1 MCCHLSLSLWKEKKK
16 KYATIYSFW
25 EIQLFAMYN
34 SKQLLF
40 EKTIAQV
47 IPFFFCDMQSSHIT
61 LQPLIVNSNF
71 QQITSHSQKNWL
83 SRANLHEHRMASSI
97 ANSGQPNR
105 NFYMR
110 RETSLHRFWL
120 LKNKIDVQWS
130 LFVID
135 PQIAIKEIGKPWL
148 LIAYCHK

>member
-1 MCCHLSLSLWKEKKK
+1 MSPFIISLRGEKKVCHYLLILGAK
-16 KYATIYSFW
+16 
-25 EIQLFAMYN
+25 LFAMYN

-40 EKTIAQV
+40 AKTIAQA
-47 IPFFFCDMQSSHIT
+47 IPFFFCDMESSHIT
-61 LQPLIVNSNF
+61 LQPLIVSSNF

-97 ANSGQPNR
+97 ANSGQR
-105 NFYMR
+105 N
-110 RETSLHRFWL
+110 RETSLHRFWP
-120 LKNKIDVQWS
+120 LKNEIDVQWS

>member
-1 MCCHLSLSLWKEKKK
+1 MCCHLSLSLSEGGKSMPLFTRFGRYNYLLCIIPNNYYLRKPLHRWSL
-16 KYATIYSFW
+16 SF
-25 EIQLFAMYN
+25 
-34 SKQLLF
+34 S
-40 EKTIAQV
+40 V
-47 IPFFFCDMQSSHIT
+47 ISHIT

-97 ANSGQPNR
+97 PNSGQPNR

-110 RETSLHRFWL
+110 RETSQHRFWL
-120 LKNKIDVQWS
+120 LKNKVDEQWS

>member
-1 MCCHLSLSLWKEKKK
+1 MCCHLSLSLSEGEK

-110 RETSLHRFWL
+110 RETSQHRFWL
-120 LKNKIDVQWS
+120 LKNKVDEQWS